1 VIDCLTDEEIEAM
14 QTELGELRQEHRTL
28 DEAIHLLLESGAME
42 ELKIKRLK
50 KRKLQLRDQIA
61 SIEDKLIPDIL
72 A

>member
-1 VIDCLTDEEIEAM
+1 MIESFTDEEIETM
-14 QTELGELRQEHRTL
+14 KLELIELKLEHRTL
-28 DEAIHLLLESGAME
+28 DEAIHLLLAGGKME

-61 SIEDKLIPDIL
+61 LLEDRLIPDIL

>member
-1 VIDCLTDEEIEAM
+1 MIESFTDEEIEAM
-14 QTELGELRQEHRTL
+14 KLELIELKLEHRTL
-28 DEAIHLLLESGAME
+28 DEAIHLLSAGGKME

-61 SIEDKLIPDIL
+61 LLEDRLIPDIL